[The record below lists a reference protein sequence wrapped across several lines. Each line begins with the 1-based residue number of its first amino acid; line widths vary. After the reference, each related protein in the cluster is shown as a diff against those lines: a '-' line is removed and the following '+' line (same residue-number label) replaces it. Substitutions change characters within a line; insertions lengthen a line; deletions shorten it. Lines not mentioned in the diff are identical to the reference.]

1 MMNRRDF
8 VKYGVGSL
16 LATPLVVHGI
26 ARPYTD
32 SYASSIVSVLD
43 QHASRVDYR
52 EGKVM
57 NSDGVL
63 VDKILSFDLIDM
75 RVARMVDAAVMKFTN
90 QTTVGKAWESL
101 FPDGQLDIHT
111 KIGVKLNFSYGEKR
125 NDRLNDWSKNYC
137 PFGPKSAVSNAIV
150 TGLAQML
157 DGTFPVENITLF
169 ERRYSLGN
177 KRYFPIVQGYRPV
190 LANDA
195 GVFKN
200 TRSGSC
206 GIHWIDQ
213 SNRLELPSNAPG
225 FEAAPDYSGHY
236 RAPQRIYSE
245 VYSNDFLINYIIAK
259 DHREAGITG
268 AMKNTYGCT
277 DNPMATHG
285 LIWTDKNSPYAGSR
299 ICAPE
304 FYKNINRQAPFI
316 LNILDALAGVYHGG
330 PLSGKVFQANTIAVS
345 KDPVALDTYMLH
357 MINQARKKR
366 GFTAI
371 GTSDGWTP
379 EGHPNASFLKIA
391 SENHEMGSMSL
402 DNLQSYDLSSNP
414 VQTELPVLQKS
425 QSRISE
431 VRRKNENYQVQ
442 LFLDPSGNKHSIE
455 SSIEDI
461 YGKVIR
467 NLKSQSTVSSEAVI
481 QWDRRDNN
489 NKQVE
494 DGIYAWFIVVDGVL
508 HSCTIND
515 HIYT

>member
-1 MMNRRDF
+1 MNRRDF
-8 VKYGVGSL
+8 VRYGVGSL
-16 LATPLVVHGI
+16 LATPLIVHGC
-26 ARPYTD
+26 ARLYTD

-43 QHASRVDYR
+43 QHATRMQYR
-52 EGKVM
+52 EGKVL

-75 RVARMVDAAVMKFTN
+75 RVARMVDEAVMKFTN
-90 QTTVGKAWESL
+90 QATVGKAWESL
-101 FPDGQLDIHT
+101 FPRGQPNEKT
-111 KIGVKLNFSYGEKR
+111 RIGIKLNFSYGESR
-125 NDRLNDWSKNYC
+125 NDRLNDWTKTYC
-137 PFGPKSAVSNAIV
+137 PFGPKSAVTNAIV

-169 ERRYSLGN
+169 ERLYSVGN
-177 KRYFPIVQGYRPV
+177 RRYFPVVQGYRPV
-190 LANDA
+190 LTNDD
-195 GVFKN
+195 GIYKD
-200 TRSGSC
+200 TRSGTS
-206 GIHWIDQ
+206 GIHWITA
-213 SNRLELPSNAPG
+213 SNPLELPSNAPR
-225 FEAAPDYSGHY
+225 FKAAPDYPGQY

-268 AMKNTYGCT
+268 AMKNNYGCT

-285 LIWTDKNSPYAGSR
+285 PSWTDENTPYAGSR

-304 FYKNINRQAPFI
+304 FYKNINRQAPFV

-330 PLSGKVFQANTIAVS
+330 PLSGKVFQANTISVS
-345 KDPVALDTYMLH
+345 RDPVALDTYLLG
-357 MINQARKKR
+357 MINQARRSR
-366 GFTAI
+366 GFSAI

-379 EGHPNASFLKIA
+379 DGHPNASFLHIA

-402 DNLQSYDLSSNP
+402 DNLQSFDLSSNP
-414 VQTELPVLQKS
+414 VQNELPALQKS

-431 VRRKNENYQVQ
+431 VRRKNERYQVQ

-455 SSIEDI
+455 SRIEDV

-467 NLKSQSTVSSEAVI
+467 NLKTQSTVTSEAVI
-481 QWDRRDNN
+481 QWDRRDNHN
-489 NKQVE
+489 RQVE
-494 DGIYAWFIVVDGVL
+494 DGIYTWFIVVDGAL

-515 HIYT
+515 YIYT